1 MIRLNTKLY
10 QTLQAVI
17 SQTVNGMRM
26 GDYILG
32 TVESSNPVTI
42 RVNQKDLIT
51 SEFLIFTDAVRDYDV
66 DIEVNHWTE
75 NRAGGGGDAEFAS
88 HNHDYKGRKK
98 IRVYNG
104 LKPGE
109 VVIMIRQQ
117 GGQQY
122 CVLSRITNHVGLSGQ
137 WG

>member
-1 MIRLNTKLY
+1 MNTKLY

-66 DIEVNHWTE
+66 DIEVNHRTE
-75 NRAGGGGDAEFAS
+75 NRAGG
-88 HNHDYKGRKK
+88 
-98 IRVYNG
+98 V
-104 LKPGE
+104 
-109 VVIMIRQQ
+109 
-117 GGQQY
+117 
-122 CVLSRITNHVGLSGQ
+122 SG
-137 WG
+137 